1 MKTKQNEFL
10 SAVLD
15 DEAGE
20 FERRRLLGELCDD
33 AELGQTLNRYSLV
46 GEAMRSQQRTVVDSG
61 SFLAGIQAQLEDEP
75 VYDQVVVA
83 AAVND
88 VVQGGSQSVSHS
100 DDQSSGTVS
109 AKQPWHR
116 DNTARYAMAAS
127 VAVAALASVLLV
139 QNTGSQP
146 EIAETRAK
154 AEVKTESPAV
164 LKSIAVVDAETTVA
178 SDSEAAVAAA
188 KPISGRNGSIRR
200 VTSPDQRT
208 ADTLK
213 QYVTLHMQYRSSN
226 GIAPSIQAVSYAQ

>member
-20 FERRRLLGELCDD
+20 FERRRLLSELCDD
-33 AELGQTLNRYSLV
+33 VELGQTLNRYSLV

-83 AAVND
+83 AAEND
-88 VVQGGSQSVSHS
+88 VVQGGKQSVNHS
-100 DDQSSGTVS
+100 ADQVAGAVAT
-109 AKQPWHR
+109 KQPWHR

-139 QNTGSQP
+139 QNTGLKS
-146 EIAETRAK
+146 
-154 AEVKTESPAV
+154 EVSDTMAKTEAPAA
-164 LKSIAVVDAETTVA
+164 LKSIAVVDAETTA
-178 SDSEAAVAAA
+178 TGNGSAAVAAA
-188 KPISGRNGSIRR
+188 KPISGRNSPIRR
-200 VTSPDQRT
+200 VASLDQQT